1 MAENQIIDLDGM
13 SFNQKKNFLLRV
25 FSKLIILPTLQQ
37 QLSIGHLVM
46 EVIKNNRRLFNNS
59 LKFSFNKDY
68 IRQLI
73 LRK

>member
-13 SFNQKKNFLLRV
+13 SFNQKKNFFIKGLLKAYN
-25 FSKLIILPTLQQ
+25 FANPTATTLDW
-37 QLSIGHLVM
+37 SLVM

-68 IRQLI
+68 ICQLI